1 MNIYIILSFIILLGL
16 VVCGMIERK
25 ALRGELAKERQEHIN
40 LIRTYETFRAYHEQY
55 EKESIK
61 WDAVD
66 FVNYGEIIDIE
77 ISEESAKERD
87 GFINSPEA
95 RQKMKEASS
104 IKVFVYDLNNNFIGE
119 YESGK

>member
-1 MNIYIILSFIILLGL
+1 MNIYIVLSFTILLGL
-16 VVCGMIERK
+16 VVWGMIERK

-66 FVNYGEIIDIE
+66 FVHHGEIVDIE
-77 ISEESAKERD
+77 ISEESAQEYLESMIENHDCNIGITWDTVEEYLWKAVQNGD
-87 GFINSPEA
+87 AVN
-95 RQKMKEASS
+95 
-104 IKVFVYDLNNNFIGE
+104 LNV
-119 YESGK
+119 

>member
-1 MNIYIILSFIILLGL
+1 MNIYIVLSFTILLGL
-16 VVCGMIERK
+16 VVWGMIERK

-66 FVNYGEIIDIE
+66 FVHHGEIVDIE
-77 ISEESAKERD
+77 ISEESAQEYLESMIENHDCNIGITWNTVEEYLWKAVQNGD
-87 GFINSPEA
+87 AVN
-95 RQKMKEASS
+95 
-104 IKVFVYDLNNNFIGE
+104 LNV
-119 YESGK
+119 

>member
-1 MNIYIILSFIILLGL
+1 MSIYIVLSFIILLGL
-16 VVCGMIERK
+16 VVWGMIERK
-25 ALRGELAKERQEHIN
+25 TLRGELAKERQEHIN

-77 ISEESAKERD
+77 ISEESAQEYLESMIENHDCNIGITWNTVEEYLWRAVQN
-87 GFINSPEA
+87 GYAI
-95 RQKMKEASS
+95 
-104 IKVFVYDLNNNFIGE
+104 DLNA
-119 YESGK
+119 

>member
-16 VVCGMIERK
+16 VVCGMTERK

-77 ISEESAKERD
+77 ISEESAQEYLESMIENHDCNIGITWNTVEEYLWRAVQN
-87 GFINSPEA
+87 GYAI
-95 RQKMKEASS
+95 
-104 IKVFVYDLNNNFIGE
+104 DLNA
-119 YESGK
+119 

>member
-1 MNIYIILSFIILLGL
+1 
-16 VVCGMIERK
+16 MIERK

-66 FVNYGEIIDIE
+66 FVHHGEIVDIE
-77 ISEESAKERD
+77 ISEESAQEYLESMIENHDCNIGITWDTVEEYLWKAVQNGD
-87 GFINSPEA
+87 AVN
-95 RQKMKEASS
+95 
-104 IKVFVYDLNNNFIGE
+104 LNV
-119 YESGK
+119 

>member
-16 VVCGMIERK
+16 VVWGMIERK

-77 ISEESAKERD
+77 ISEESAQEYLESMIENHDCNIGITWNTVEEYLWRAVQN
-87 GFINSPEA
+87 GYAI
-95 RQKMKEASS
+95 
-104 IKVFVYDLNNNFIGE
+104 DLNA
-119 YESGK
+119 

>member
-1 MNIYIILSFIILLGL
+1 MNIYIVLSFTILLGL
-16 VVCGMIERK
+16 VVWGMIERN

-66 FVNYGEIIDIE
+66 FVHYGEIVDIE
-77 ISEESAKERD
+77 ISEESAQEYLESMIENHDCNIGITWDTVEKYLWRAVQNGD
-87 GFINSPEA
+87 AVN
-95 RQKMKEASS
+95 
-104 IKVFVYDLNNNFIGE
+104 LND
-119 YESGK
+119 

>member
-1 MNIYIILSFIILLGL
+1 MSIYIVLSFIILLGL
-16 VVCGMIERK
+16 VGWGMIERK
-25 ALRGELAKERQEHIN
+25 TLRGELAKERQEHIN

-77 ISEESAKERD
+77 ISEESAQEYLESMIENHDCNIGITWNTVEEYLWRAVQN
-87 GFINSPEA
+87 GYAI
-95 RQKMKEASS
+95 
-104 IKVFVYDLNNNFIGE
+104 DLNA
-119 YESGK
+119 

>member
-1 MNIYIILSFIILLGL
+1 MSIYIVLSFIILLGL
-16 VVCGMIERK
+16 VVLEMIERK

-77 ISEESAKERD
+77 ISEESAQEYLESMIENHDCNIGITWNTVEEYLLRAVQNGD
-87 GFINSPEA
+87 AI
-95 RQKMKEASS
+95 
-104 IKVFVYDLNNNFIGE
+104 DLNA
-119 YESGK
+119 

>member
-1 MNIYIILSFIILLGL
+1 MNIYIILSFTILLGL
-16 VVCGMIERK
+16 VVWGMIERK

-77 ISEESAKERD
+77 ISEESAQEYLESMIENHDCNIGITWNTVEEYLWRAVQNGD
-87 GFINSPEA
+87 AVN
-95 RQKMKEASS
+95 
-104 IKVFVYDLNNNFIGE
+104 LNT
-119 YESGK
+119 

>member
-1 MNIYIILSFIILLGL
+1 MSIYIVLSFIILLGL
-16 VVCGMIERK
+16 VVWEMIERK

-66 FVNYGEIIDIE
+66 FVHHGEIVDIE
-77 ISEESAKERD
+77 ISEESAQEYLESMIENHDCNIGITWNTVEEYLWRAVQNGD
-87 GFINSPEA
+87 AVN
-95 RQKMKEASS
+95 
-104 IKVFVYDLNNNFIGE
+104 LNA
-119 YESGK
+119 

>member
-16 VVCGMIERK
+16 VGWGMIERK

-66 FVNYGEIIDIE
+66 FVHHGEIVDIE
-77 ISEESAKERD
+77 ISEESAQEYLESMIENHDCNIGITWDTVEEYLWRAVQNGD
-87 GFINSPEA
+87 AVN
-95 RQKMKEASS
+95 
-104 IKVFVYDLNNNFIGE
+104 LNA
-119 YESGK
+119 

>member
-1 MNIYIILSFIILLGL
+1 MNIYIVLSFIILLGL
-16 VVCGMIERK
+16 VVWEMIERK

-66 FVNYGEIIDIE
+66 FVNYGEIVDIE
-77 ISEESAKERD
+77 ITEESAQEYLESMIENHDCNIGITWNTVEEYLWKAVQNGD
-87 GFINSPEA
+87 AVN
-95 RQKMKEASS
+95 
-104 IKVFVYDLNNNFIGE
+104 LNV
-119 YESGK
+119 

>member
-1 MNIYIILSFIILLGL
+1 MNIYIVLSFIILLGL
-16 VVCGMIERK
+16 VVWEMIERN

-77 ISEESAKERD
+77 ISEESAQEYLESMIENHDCNIGITWNTVEEYLWRAVQNGD
-87 GFINSPEA
+87 AI
-95 RQKMKEASS
+95 
-104 IKVFVYDLNNNFIGE
+104 DLNA
-119 YESGK
+119 

>member
-1 MNIYIILSFIILLGL
+1 MNVYIILAFTILLCL
-16 VVCGMIERK
+16 VVWGMIERK

-77 ISEESAKERD
+77 ISEESAQEYLESMIENHDCNIGITWNTVEEYLWKAVQN
-87 GFINSPEA
+87 GYAI
-95 RQKMKEASS
+95 
-104 IKVFVYDLNNNFIGE
+104 DLNA
-119 YESGK
+119 

>member
-1 MNIYIILSFIILLGL
+1 MNIYIILSFTILLGL
-16 VVCGMIERK
+16 VVWGMIERN

-66 FVNYGEIIDIE
+66 FVHHEEIVDIE
-77 ISEESAKERD
+77 ISEESAQEYLESMIENHDCNIGITWNTVEEYLWKAVQNGD
-87 GFINSPEA
+87 AVN
-95 RQKMKEASS
+95 
-104 IKVFVYDLNNNFIGE
+104 LNA
-119 YESGK
+119 

>member
-77 ISEESAKERD
+77 ISEESAQEYLESMIENHDCNIGITWNTVEEYLWRAVQN
-87 GFINSPEA
+87 GYAI
-95 RQKMKEASS
+95 
-104 IKVFVYDLNNNFIGE
+104 DLNA
-119 YESGK
+119 

>member
-1 MNIYIILSFIILLGL
+1 MNIYIILSFTILLGL
-16 VVCGMIERK
+16 VVWGMIERK

-77 ISEESAKERD
+77 ISEESAQEYLESMIENHDCNIGITWNTVEEYLWRAVQNGD
-87 GFINSPEA
+87 AI
-95 RQKMKEASS
+95 
-104 IKVFVYDLNNNFIGE
+104 DLNA
-119 YESGK
+119 

>member
-1 MNIYIILSFIILLGL
+1 MNIYIILSFTILLGL
-16 VVCGMIERK
+16 VVWVMIERN
-25 ALRGELAKERQEHIN
+25 ALHGELAKERQEHIN

-77 ISEESAKERD
+77 ISEESAQEYLESMIENHDCNIGITWNTVEEYLWRAVQNGD
-87 GFINSPEA
+87 AI
-95 RQKMKEASS
+95 
-104 IKVFVYDLNNNFIGE
+104 DLNA
-119 YESGK
+119 

>member
-16 VVCGMIERK
+16 VVWGMIERK
-25 ALRGELAKERQEHIN
+25 TLRGELAKERQEHIN

-77 ISEESAKERD
+77 ISEESAQEYLESMIENHDCNIGITWNTVEEYLWRAVQN
-87 GFINSPEA
+87 GYAI
-95 RQKMKEASS
+95 
-104 IKVFVYDLNNNFIGE
+104 DLNA
-119 YESGK
+119 